1 MKEFNLSNED
11 FRIYNKAKLA
21 TYTAIF
27 IPLFMWV
34 FLLGH
39 MPIIYEKL
47 KLTEV
52 GWGGFLLIFGSS
64 QILSGQFFSRFATP
78 KQGTRKLIV
87 YGLILFSITFFIIVF
102 VSNYY
107 VFLLMA
113 SVLGISMG
121 LIMPSS
127 NSHLAL
133 IEEKTGDFLQPIF
146 WAFMSM
152 GGVAG
157 AILAILLLKININ
170 IEWSFFF
177 VFVVGISV
185 SFFVYFFGL
194 PKKND
199 FFNKAE
205 NFRLPDKKVVL
216 FGIILF
222 CEFSTVGIIME
233 WSPLWMIGD
242 LNAPLYLGAL
252 ILVAF
257 HGGEIPSR
265 LIGAKLINFFGEIK
279 IGFHLVILGCVILFI
294 SITTMN
300 YLIITIA
307 AFIFGF
313 ATGNTNPIVIKQ
325 AIRSTDENIPTTIA
339 NLMTLAFSGLMIG
352 PGLVGLSAKYLG
364 MTFNMYLLPIIWGV
378 CAFIFCLNYV
388 REK

>member
-1 MKEFNLSNED
+1 MSKFNLSNED
-11 FRIYNKAKLA
+11 LKIYNRAKLA
-21 TYTAIF
+21 TYTSIF

-39 MPIIYEKL
+39 IPIIYEKL
-47 KLTEV
+47 KLTETS
-52 GWGGFLLIFGSS
+52 WGFFLLIFGSS

-78 KQGTRKLIV
+78 KSGTRKLIV
-87 YGLILFSITFFIIVF
+87 YGLILFSIAFFFIAFIK
-102 VSNYY
+102 NYY
-107 VFLLMA
+107 VFLFLA
-113 SVLGISMG
+113 SALGTSMG

-127 NSHLAL
+127 NSHLSI
-133 IEEKTGDFLQPIF
+133 IEERTGYFLQPIF

-152 GGVAG
+152 GGVVG
-157 AILAILLLKININ
+157 AVLAILLIKININ

-177 VFVVGISV
+177 VFVVGMSI

-199 FFNKAE
+199 FFGRAE
-205 NFRLPDKKVVL
+205 NFRLPDKKVIL

-265 LIGAKLINFFGEIK
+265 LIGVKLINYFGEMK
-279 IGFHLVILGCVILFI
+279 IGFHLVIIGCVVLII

-300 YLIITIA
+300 YFTITIA

-325 AIRSTDENIPTTIA
+325 AIRSTDDNIPTTIA

-364 MTFNMYLLPIIWGV
+364 MTFNMYLLPIIWGI
-378 CAFIFCLNYV
+378 CAFIFYFNYIK
-388 REK
+388 E